1 LGSFVIAE
9 LILANLRHKLNTQTH
24 MKNILVIALL
34 VVGLA
39 AQAQVQTPQPSTAS
53 TVTNV
58 VGLTEV
64 KIEYSR
70 PKAKGRK
77 IFGASTVDF
86 LTPYGKL
93 WRTAANSGSKVTFSD
108 DVKFG
113 GVDVPKG
120 TYLLLSIP
128 GAAEW
133 TVILYKDVA
142 MGGSTEGYDQTKDQ
156 ARVVVKSEKLT
167 EKVETFTLEIADF
180 AENSKSANL
189 QIMWENTSVKV
200 PITVDFDAKVMKSI
214 EANTKVNPNNYFNAA
229 VYYLENGKDLNQAL
243 AFVNKA
249 VEANPTAFW
258 ILYQKARIQKGLND
272 RAGALATSKASLE
285 ESIKAKN
292 ADYQKMNEELQKSL
306 K

>member
-1 LGSFVIAE
+1 
-9 LILANLRHKLNTQTH
+9 
-24 MKNILVIALL
+24 MKNILAIVLIAASL
-34 VVGLA
+34 VT
-39 AQAQVQTPQPSTAS
+39 QAQVQTPQPSTAS

-77 IFGASTVDF
+77 IFGSTADV

-93 WRTAANSGSKVTFSD
+93 WRTAANTGSKITFSD

-113 GVDVPKG
+113 GMDVPKG

-142 MGGSTEGYDQTKDQ
+142 MGGNTEGYDQTKDQ
-156 ARVVVKSEKLT
+156 ARVTVKSEKLT
-167 EKVETFTLEIADF
+167 EKVETFTLEISDF
-180 AENSKSANL
+180 AENGKSANL
-189 QIMWENTSVKV
+189 QIAWENTSIKV
-200 PITVDFDAKVMKSI
+200 PVIVDFDARVMKSI
-214 EANTKVNPNNYFNAA
+214 ESNTKVNPGNLYQAA
-229 VYYLENGKDLNQAL
+229 TYYYENGKDMKQAL
-243 AFVNKA
+243 EWVTTAANANANAYWVWLLKA
-249 VEANPTAFW
+249 K
-258 ILYQKARIQKGLND
+258 IQKALGDKKGAMESSVAS
-272 RAGALATSKASLE
+272 RAVAEKE
-285 ESIKAKN
+285 KN
-292 ADYQKMNEELQKSL
+292 AEYVKMNDELQKSL

>member
-1 LGSFVIAE
+1 
-9 LILANLRHKLNTQTH
+9 
-24 MKNILVIALL
+24 M
-34 VVGLA
+34 
-39 AQAQVQTPQPSTAS
+39 
-53 TVTNV
+53 
-58 VGLTEV
+58 
-64 KIEYSR
+64 
-70 PKAKGRK
+70 
-77 IFGASTVDF
+77 
-86 LTPYGKL
+86 
-93 WRTAANSGSKVTFSD
+93 
-108 DVKFG
+108 KFG

-142 MGGSTEGYDQTKDQ
+142 MGGSAERYDQTKDQ

-249 VEANPTAFW
+249 VEADPTAFW

-272 RAGALATSKASLE
+272 KAGALATSKVSLE

>member
-1 LGSFVIAE
+1 
-9 LILANLRHKLNTQTH
+9 
-24 MKNILVIALL
+24 MKNILSIVLIASSL
-34 VVGLA
+34 VM
-39 AQAQVQTPQPSTAS
+39 QAQVQTPQASTAS

-77 IFGASTVDF
+77 IFGASAEF
-86 LTPYGKL
+86 LTQYGKL
-93 WRTAANSGSKVTFSD
+93 WRTAANTGSKVTFSD

-120 TYLLLSIP
+120 TYLLLTIP
-128 GAAEW
+128 GATDW

-142 MGGSTEGYDQTKDQ
+142 MGGTLENYDQTKDQ
-156 ARVVVKSEKLT
+156 ARVTVKSDKLT

-200 PITVDFDAKVMKSI
+200 PIAVDFDARVMKSI
-214 EANTKVNPNNYFNAA
+214 EANTKVNPGNLYQAATYYF
-229 VYYLENGKDLNQAL
+229 ENGKDLKQAL
-243 AFVNKA
+243 EWANTAAAANSEAYWVLLLKA
-249 VEANPTAFW
+249 
-258 ILYQKARIQKGLND
+258 KIQKSLGD
-272 RAGALATSKASLE
+272 KKGAMETSLASKTAAE
-285 ESIKAKN
+285 KAKN
-292 ADYQKMNEELQKSL
+292 FDYVKMNEEFSKGL

>member
-1 LGSFVIAE
+1 
-9 LILANLRHKLNTQTH
+9 

-93 WRTAANSGSKVTFSD
+93 WRTAANTGSKVTFSD

-142 MGGSTEGYDQTKDQ
+142 MGGNTEGYDQTKDQ
-156 ARVVVKSEKLT
+156 ARVVVKSEKLS

-272 RAGALATSKASLE
+272 KAGALATSKVSLE

>member
-1 LGSFVIAE
+1 
-9 LILANLRHKLNTQTH
+9 

-93 WRTAANSGSKVTFSD
+93 WRTAANTGSKVTFSD

-142 MGGSTEGYDQTKDQ
+142 MGGSTERYDQTKDQ

-249 VEANPTAFW
+249 VEADPTAFW

-272 RAGALATSKASLE
+272 KAGALATSKVSLE

>member
-1 LGSFVIAE
+1 
-9 LILANLRHKLNTQTH
+9 
-24 MKNILVIALL
+24 MKNILAIALM
-34 VVGLA
+34 VVGMA

-58 VGLTEV
+58 VGLTDV

-77 IFGASTVDF
+77 IFGAGGDF

-120 TYLLLSIP
+120 TYLLLTIP
-128 GAAEW
+128 GASEW
-133 TVILYKDVA
+133 TVILYKEVS
-142 MGGSTEGYDQTKDQ
+142 MGGNTDAYDQTKDQ
-156 ARVVVKSEKLT
+156 ARVTVKSEKLT
-167 EKVETFTLEIADF
+167 EKVETFTLEISDI
-180 AENSKSANL
+180 AENNKSANL
-189 QIMWENTSVKV
+189 QLMWENTSVKV

-214 EANTKVNPNNYFNAA
+214 EANTKVSPNNYFQAA

-243 AFVNKA
+243 KFVNSA
-249 VEANPTAFW
+249 LESNPTAYW
-258 ILYQKARIQKGLND
+258 MLYQKARIQKGLND
-272 RAGALATSKASLE
+272 KAGALATSKASWDE
-285 ESIKAKN
+285 ATKAKN
-292 ADYQKMNEELQKSL
+292 ADYVKMNEDLQKSL
-306 K
+306 KQ

>member
-1 LGSFVIAE
+1 
-9 LILANLRHKLNTQTH
+9 
-24 MKNILVIALL
+24 MKNILLILLSALCL
-34 VVGLA
+34 V

-77 IFGASTVDF
+77 IFGATPDF

-93 WRTAANSGSKVTFSD
+93 WRTAANNGSKITFSD

-128 GAAEW
+128 GATEW

-142 MGGSTEGYDQTKDQ
+142 MGGNTESYDAKNDQ
-156 ARVVVKSEKLT
+156 ARVIVKADKLT

-180 AENSKSANL
+180 AENNKSANL

-214 EANTKVNPNNYFNAA
+214 EANTKVSPNNYFQAA

-243 AFVNKA
+243 KFVNSA
-249 VEANPTAFW
+249 LESNPTAFW
-258 ILYQKARIQKGLND
+258 MLYQKARIQKGLND
-272 RAGALATSKASLE
+272 KAGALATSKVSLE